1 MISPSERPSDWNEA
15 APLIPRNGGAT
26 AAALIDDNDADPK
39 LKEAVS
45 LTLVSST
52 PLERPRRP
60 TSARRAPPSAR
71 TEETPV
77 ASRDRDTKSAASR
90 EIRSV
95 RFATLRRQRPG
106 QVEYQPFGYERSLA
120 LTSW

>member
-15 APLIPRNGGAT
+15 APLIPRSGGAT
-26 AAALIDDNDADPK
+26 AAVLIDDNDADSK

-60 TSARRAPPSAR
+60 TSARRAPPLQRAR
-71 TEETPV
+71 RKCRSPRETGTRSPRPQGRSV
-77 ASRDRDTKSAASR
+77 QYALRPSAANVRGRLNTSR
-90 EIRSV
+90 SDTN
-95 RFATLRRQRPG
+95 AH
-106 QVEYQPFGYERSLA
+106 SL
-120 LTSW
+120 

>member
-60 TSARRAPPSAR
+60 TSARRAPPFRAHGGNAGR
-71 TEETPV
+71 LE
-77 ASRDRDTKSAASR
+77 
-90 EIRSV
+90 
-95 RFATLRRQRPG
+95 RPG
-106 QVEYQPFGYERSLA
+106 HEVRSLKGDPFST
-120 LTSW
+120 LCDPPPPTSGAG